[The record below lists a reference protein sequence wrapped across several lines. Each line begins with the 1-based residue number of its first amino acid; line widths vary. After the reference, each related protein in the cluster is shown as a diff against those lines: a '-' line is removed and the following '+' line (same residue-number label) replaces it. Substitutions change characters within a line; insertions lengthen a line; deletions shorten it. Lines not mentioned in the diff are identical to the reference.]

1 MASSTNNMATTVYVA
16 LLFVMVTG
24 LVVKA
29 MTIDDVSENGYVT
42 SILKTMQVK
51 YLMSLRGRY
60 NIAET
65 IKQIISNDIA

>member
-16 LLFVMVTG
+16 LLFVMATG

-29 MTIDDVSENGYVT
+29 MTIDDVSGNGDIT

-51 YLMSLRGRY
+51 YLKVSDELERE
-60 NIAET
+60 I
-65 IKQIISNDIA
+65 

>member
-29 MTIDDVSENGYVT
+29 TTIDDVSENGDIT

-51 YLMSLRGRY
+51 
-60 NIAET
+60 
-65 IKQIISNDIA
+65 